1 MNQLQNK
8 LLGRHINAWQLAGF
22 VLANLCGMAIVL
34 IAVQLYGDIK
44 PLFTSNDSFLRSG
57 HIILTKR
64 VSTLGTLTGSS
75 PAFSAKEIQRLR
87 EQPFVKEIGSYTPA
101 LFSVFAT
108 VGSQRLGVEFST
120 EMFFESVPD
129 EYLDVESK
137 KWRYDPEIDEVPI
150 ILPRTYLNLYNFGFA
165 SSQGLP
171 TLSEELIGK
180 VNIRLRLTGTHAT
193 KLKTGNVVAFS
204 RKLNTIL
211 VPQAFLNDMNSLL
224 SPDREPQTSRI
235 IVAVDNPADER
246 IAKFLSDYHYDTE
259 TTDADASKAVGLLRI
274 VITVVLVVGFIISAL
289 AFYVL
294 LLSIFLLL
302 QKQTEKI
309 DNLLLMG
316 YSPASVARPFH
327 LLTVMLNVAVLVGA
341 LAAVFALRQWY
352 VPLIYPLSTIHS
364 PLATIHSLLAVMPT
378 LLVSLAIFV
387 LVTILNYV
395 AITRKIR
402 HIWHMHE

>member
-1 MNQLQNK
+1 
-8 LLGRHINAWQLAGF
+8 
-22 VLANLCGMAIVL
+22 
-34 IAVQLYGDIK
+34 
-44 PLFTSNDSFLRSG
+44 
-57 HIILTKR
+57 
-64 VSTLGTLTGSS
+64 
-75 PAFSAKEIQRLR
+75 
-87 EQPFVKEIGSYTPA
+87 
-101 LFSVFAT
+101 
-108 VGSQRLGVEFST
+108 
-120 EMFFESVPD
+120 MFFESVPD
-129 EYLDVESK
+129 EYLDVESR
-137 KWRYDPEIDEVPI
+137 KWKYDPESDEVPI

-180 VNIRLRLTGTHAT
+180 VNIRLRLSGTRTT

-211 VPQAFLNDMNSLL
+211 VPQAFLDDMNSQL

-246 IAKFLSDYHYDTE
+246 IAKYLSDYHYDTE

-274 VITVVLVVGFIISAL
+274 VLTVVLAVGFIISAL
-289 AFYVL
+289 SFYVL

-327 LLTVMLNVAVLVGA
+327 LLTVVLNVIVLLGA

-352 VPLIYPLSTIHS
+352 VPLFGDLTIRYN
-364 PLATIHSLLAVMPT
+364 PLAFMPT

-387 LVTILNYV
+387 LVTILNFV

-402 HIWHMHE
+402 QIWHIHE